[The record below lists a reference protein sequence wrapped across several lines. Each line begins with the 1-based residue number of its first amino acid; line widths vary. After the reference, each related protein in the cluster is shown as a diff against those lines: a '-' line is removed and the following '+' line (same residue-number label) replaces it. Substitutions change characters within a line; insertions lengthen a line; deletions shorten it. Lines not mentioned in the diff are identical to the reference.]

1 MMASAPPWKSRDE
14 YAATMSGARHR
25 ATMIAIARDR
35 GEGNV
40 GAERLGDGVAEAG
53 LQAFAAALRARA
65 TKRAL
70 VRREPDADDHGA
82 RAVRPERAHRASL
95 EQLTLREAA
104 LRIQT
109 TASTQEGKTSIDNP
123 MYRNSAPSCK
133 PR

>member
-1 MMASAPPWKSRDE
+1 
-14 YAATMSGARHR
+14 
-25 ATMIAIARDR
+25 
-35 GEGNV
+35 
-40 GAERLGDGVAEAG
+40 
-53 LQAFAAALRARA
+53 
-65 TKRAL
+65 
-70 VRREPDADDHGA
+70 
-82 RAVRPERAHRASL
+82 VRPERAHRASL